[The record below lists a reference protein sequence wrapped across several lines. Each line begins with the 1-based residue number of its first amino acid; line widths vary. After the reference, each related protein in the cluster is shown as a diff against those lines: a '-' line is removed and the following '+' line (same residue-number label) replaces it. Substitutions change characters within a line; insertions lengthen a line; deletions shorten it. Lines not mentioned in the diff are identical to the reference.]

1 MNNKQIALRNL
12 HIAIFLF
19 GFTAI
24 LGDLI
29 QLSALMIVWW
39 RVLITSLSLL
49 FLVNIADILNKMN
62 RRQIIYFALVGII
75 VGLHWITFYGSV
87 KLANASVALI
97 CLATSSFF
105 TSIFEPLLLGRRF
118 RPFELLLGLAMVPG
132 MWLIL
137 NGAKIDIG
145 YGMVV
150 GLASAFFASLFSI
163 LNKKAIDDADPLDIT
178 FIELGSAWLFLSIVL
193 PIVRITGG
201 NLGSFLPGWL
211 DFGYLLILSLLC
223 TTLAYVLALKALKYI
238 SAFLA
243 NLSINLEPVYGII
256 LAWLLLGD
264 GEDFNINF
272 VYGCLIIIA
281 SIASYPMLN
290 RYVSRSRGYG

>member
-1 MNNKQIALRNL
+1 MTNKQVALRNL

-39 RVLITSLSLL
+39 RVLITSVSLL
-49 FLVNIADILNKMN
+49 FFIKLRGLHQRLQKK
-62 RRQIIYFALVGII
+62 QIIYFALVGII
-75 VGLHWITFYGSV
+75 VCFHWLTFYGAI
-87 KLANASVALI
+87 KLSNASVALI

-105 TSIFEPLLLGRRF
+105 TSLLEPLILGRKF
-118 RPFELLLGLAMVPG
+118 RAFELLLGLAMVPG

-137 NGAKIDIG
+137 NGTKIDIG
-145 YGMVV
+145 LGVII

-163 LNKKAIDDADPLDIT
+163 LNKKAINDVDPLEIT
-178 FIELGSAWLFLSIVL
+178 FIELGSAWLFLSLVL
-193 PIVRITGG
+193 PFVKLFGG
-201 NLGSFLPGWL
+201 ALGTFLPSWL
-211 DFGYLLILSLLC
+211 DFGYLLVLALLC

-256 LAWLLLGD
+256 LAWWLLGD
-264 GEDFNINF
+264 GKDFNVNF
-272 VYGCLIIIA
+272 IYGCLIILAAIGA
-281 SIASYPMLN
+281 YPLLN
-290 RYVSRSRGYG
+290 KQH

>member
-1 MNNKQIALRNL
+1 MTNKQLALRDL

-39 RVLITSLSLL
+39 RVLITSISLL
-49 FLVNIADILNKMN
+49 FLIRFRALFQKLS
-62 RRQIIYFALVGII
+62 RRQIIYFVSVGIV
-75 VGLHWITFYGSV
+75 VGLHWVTFYGAI
-87 KLANASVALI
+87 KLTNASFALI

-105 TSIFEPLLLGRRF
+105 TSLLEPLLLKRRL
-118 RPFELLLGLAMVPG
+118 RGFELLLGLAIIPG

-137 NGAKIDIG
+137 NGTKIDIG
-145 YGMVV
+145 LGMLV
-150 GLASAFFASLFSI
+150 GLTSAFLASLFSI
-163 LNKKAIDDADPLDIT
+163 MNKKAINDIEPLEIT

-193 PIVRITGG
+193 PIVHISGG
-201 NLGSFLPGWL
+201 DVGAFWPGWL
-211 DFGYLLILSLLC
+211 DAGYLLVLALLC

-238 SAFLA
+238 SAFLS

-256 LAWLLLGD
+256 LAWWLLGD
-264 GEDFNINF
+264 AKDFNANF
-272 VYGCLIIIA
+272 IYGCLIILA
-281 SIASYPMLN
+281 AIASYPLLN
-290 RYVSRSRGYG
+290 RMVNRN